1 MSTIETE
8 VIIMHNILSSNQL
21 AEWNHFEELNDSDEV
36 SLVNDYFDC
45 LIDCDDDAASCK
57 RICRRL
63 FA

>member
-1 MSTIETE
+1 
-8 VIIMHNILSSNQL
+8 MHNILSSNQL
-21 AEWNHFEELNDSDEV
+21 AEWNHFEEVNDSDEV
-36 SLVNDYFDC
+36 GLVNDYFDC

>member
-1 MSTIETE
+1 
-8 VIIMHNILSSNQL
+8 MHNILSSNQL
-21 AEWNHFEELNDSDEV
+21 AEWNHFEEVNGSDEV

-45 LIDCDDDAASCK
+45 LIDCDDDAANCK